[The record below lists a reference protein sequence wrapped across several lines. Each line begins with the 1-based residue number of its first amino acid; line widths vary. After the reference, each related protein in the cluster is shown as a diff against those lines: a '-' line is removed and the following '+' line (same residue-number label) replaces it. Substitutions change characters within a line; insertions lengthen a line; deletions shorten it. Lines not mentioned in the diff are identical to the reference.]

1 MLTLDRVTDV
11 LARLLMGIAIVALFL
26 MMAQMVV
33 DVAMRNFF
41 RRPIEGSLEIVS
53 VYHMVAV
60 VFLPLALVERRHEHI
75 TVDLLVERLPLV
87 LRRILMVIGYVVC
100 AIFFALLTYQT
111 AKDAWAAYEI
121 GEILMSSIYI
131 TVWPAKFLL
140 PIGFFVMLLQVLLH
154 AWKAAIDPA
163 FDPSP
168 ESPDMANQARN

>member
-1 MLTLDRVTDV
+1 MLTIDRVTHA
-11 LARLLMGIAIVALFL
+11 LSRLLLGIAMVALFL
-26 MMAQMVV
+26 MMVQMVV

-75 TVDLLVERLPLV
+75 TVDLLVDRFAPAA
-87 LRRILMVIGYVVC
+87 RRIISVVGYIIC

-111 AKDAWAAYEI
+111 GKDALQAYEV

-140 PIGFFVMLLQVLLH
+140 PIGFSVMLLQVLLH
-154 AWKAAIDPA
+154 AWKAATDPT
-163 FDPSP
+163 FTPTP
-168 ESPDMANQARN
+168 EAPDAANQARN

>member
-1 MLTLDRVTDV
+1 MQALDRMTNA
-11 LARLLMGIAIVALFL
+11 LSRLLMGVAIVALFL
-26 MMAQMVV
+26 MMVQMVV

-41 RRPIEGSLEIVS
+41 HRPIEGSLEIVS

-75 TVDLLVERLPLV
+75 TVDLLVELLPTLV
-87 LRRILMVIGYVVC
+87 RRFLMVVGYLVC
-100 AIFFALLTYQT
+100 TIFFGLLTYQT
-111 AKDAWAAYEI
+111 AKDAMEAYAI

-140 PIGFFVMLLQVLLH
+140 PIGFFVMLLQVILH
-154 AWKAAIDPA
+154 AWKAAIDPTFA
-163 FDPSP
+163 PTP

>member
-1 MLTLDRVTDV
+1 MQTLDSVTNV

-26 MMAQMVV
+26 MMLQMVV

-75 TVDLLVERLPLV
+75 TVDLLVDRLPAIA
-87 LRRILMVIGYVVC
+87 RRVIMVIGYLVC

-111 AKDAWAAYEI
+111 ARDAYQAYEI

-140 PIGFFVMLLQVLLH
+140 PIGFFVMLLQVILH
-154 AWKAAIDPA
+154 AWKAVIDPT
-163 FDPSP
+163 FTPTP
-168 ESPDMANQARN
+168 EAPDMANQARN

>member
-1 MLTLDRVTDV
+1 MLTLDRLTYA
-11 LARLLMGIAIVALFL
+11 LSRLLMGIAMVALFL

-41 RRPIEGSLEIVS
+41 RAPIEGSLEIVS

-75 TVDLLVERLPLV
+75 TVDLLVERLPAIA
-87 LRRILMVIGYVVC
+87 RRIIMVAGYIVC
-100 AIFFALLTYQT
+100 AIFFGLLTYQT
-111 AKDAWAAYEI
+111 AKDAMEAYAI

-154 AWKAAIDPA
+154 VWKAANDPA
-163 FDPSP
+163 FTPSP
-168 ESPDMANQARN
+168 ESPDAANQARN